1 MSSDGIGQTIE
12 LYTRAPLLPRDQVL
26 HLARLVQQGQADDA
40 TPRQQ
45 RAGLRARDQLI
56 RANLRLV
63 IHVAKRY
70 RSRAPMCGLDLDD
83 LVQEGCIGLARGVER
98 FDPERGYRL
107 STFCT
112 WWITQAITRR
122 LELGGLVHRPAHV
135 ANVQAHLS
143 RLPAG
148 LTDEDAAAAIGA
160 TASQVHNAR
169 RPTLQKPTSLSAPL
183 RAGSE
188 EHSTLADTIA
198 APTGE
203 DQLLQLDLADA
214 VARLRQAEP
223 DAVAA
228 LELAVVDGALLRDL
242 APLLGVQTTRSAG
255 NRMARMKVQLAALVP
270 EAQALLEAA

>member
-1 MSSDGIGQTIE
+1 MSSDSIGRTIE
-12 LYTRAPLLPRDQVL
+12 LYSRAPLLPRDQVI
-26 HLARLVQQGQADDA
+26 HLARLVQQGQAEDA
-40 TPRQQ
+40 TPRQK
-45 RAGLRARDQLI
+45 RAGARAKDQLI

-63 IHVAKRY
+63 ISIAKKY
-70 RSRAPMCGLDLDD
+70 RTRAPMCCMDLDD
-83 LVQEGCIGLARGVER
+83 LIQEGTIGLARAVEK
-98 FDPERGYRL
+98 FDPERGIAF
-107 STFCT
+107 STYAT
-112 WWITQAITRR
+112 WWCQQAVTRR
-122 LELGGLVHRPAHV
+122 LELAGLVHRPAYI
-135 ANVQAHLS
+135 ANLQTRLSHL
-143 RLPAG
+143 PPG
-148 LTDEDAAAAIGA
+148 LSDEDAAAAIGA
-160 TASQVHNAR
+160 TPEQVHNAR
-169 RPTLQKPTSLSAPL
+169 RPTLQKPSSLSAPL

-228 LELAVVDGALLRDL
+228 LELAVVDGALLRDM

-255 NRMARMKVQLAALVP
+255 NRMARMKAQLAALVP